1 MESAGSRAE
10 SWAWRSVVVVAIALG
25 ALLVIEQ
32 WQGGAGQFGQQQ
44 RQPAAVTGIAGSNS
58 DGLARTDRVA
68 TSTEAQID
76 AASGQLQQPVA
87 LSGIA
92 ASYADA
98 MARTDLVITNAEAQV
113 ATASDQWLL
122 HENVARNYVERAR
135 LSGNYDDYAAADA
148 ALKRAF
154 AVARPGTGPHLVR
167 AQLDF
172 GMHRLAEAERYL
184 TLIEGY
190 AIPSLPDERAEILG
204 MRGDIAFYRGD
215 LKTAINLYQEADRTS
230 PGTATLRRAIYAM
243 KTGDFERAEIY
254 FNQTL
259 REARLPP
266 PQLRAYIELQ
276 RGILDLERGN
286 WPSAENWFRKADRTF
301 PGYWLTQA
309 HLVQMWALRG
319 NVAQAEQG
327 YRKIIARSQQP
338 DVMDALA
345 ALYRFQ
351 GDAAASRQWAKR
363 SGEVWARRLRQWPE
377 AAYAHALEHDLVLGN
392 PATALALARKNMA
405 TRPYGDSATLLG
417 WALLANNRP
426 AEARAL
432 LERLNRTP
440 WRTAQ
445 QYVALSQA
453 HAMLGDSDR
462 SDAARDAA
470 LKINPRALDP
480 AAQLIWFGH
489 H

>member
-1 MESAGSRAE
+1 MKSTGSRAE
-10 SWAWRSVVVVAIALG
+10 SWAWRSVAVVAVALA
-25 ALLVIEQ
+25 ALLLMER
-32 WQGGAGQFGQQQ
+32 WQSGLGQRE
-44 RQPAAVTGIAGSNS
+44 RQPTALTSAADSDS
-58 DGLARTDRVA
+58 DGLARAGRVTGNA
-68 TSTEAQID
+68 AAQVD
-76 AASGQLQQPVA
+76 AARGQSRQPVA
-87 LSGIA
+87 LTGIA
-92 ASYADA
+92 TSYADSL
-98 MARTDLVITNAEAQV
+98 ARTDLVIINAETEV

-148 ALKRAF
+148 SLKRAF

-215 LKTAINLYQEADRTS
+215 LKTALNLYHEADRTS
-230 PGTATLRRAIYAM
+230 PGTATFRRAIYAM
-243 KTGDFERAEIY
+243 KTGDFERAGIY
-254 FNQTL
+254 FNQTE

-319 NVAQAEQG
+319 NVAQAERG
-327 YRKIIARSQQP
+327 YRQIIARSQQP

-363 SGEVWARRLRQWPE
+363 SGEIWTRRLGQWPE

-392 PATALALARKNMA
+392 PATALTLARKNMA
-405 TRPYGDSATLLG
+405 ARPYGDSATMLG

-426 AEARAL
+426 ADARAL

-453 HAMLGDSDR
+453 YAMLGDSER
-462 SDAARDAA
+462 SDSARDEA
-470 LKINPRALDP
+470 LKINPRAFDP
-480 AAQLIWFGH
+480 AAPLIWFGH

>member
-1 MESAGSRAE
+1 MKSTGSRAE
-10 SWAWRSVVVVAIALG
+10 SWAWRSVAVVAVALA
-25 ALLVIEQ
+25 ALLLMER
-32 WQGGAGQFGQQQ
+32 WQSGLAQLGQRE
-44 RQPAAVTGIAGSNS
+44 RQPTALTSAADSDS
-58 DGLARTDRVA
+58 DGLARAGRVTGNA
-68 TSTEAQID
+68 AAQVN
-76 AASGQLQQPVA
+76 AARGQSRQPVA
-87 LSGIA
+87 LTGIA
-92 ASYADA
+92 TSYADSL
-98 MARTDLVITNAEAQV
+98 ARTDLVIINAETEV

-148 ALKRAF
+148 SLKRAF

-215 LKTAINLYQEADRTS
+215 LKTALNLYQEADRTS
-230 PGTATLRRAIYAM
+230 PGTATFRRAIYAM
-243 KTGDFERAEIY
+243 KTGDVERAGIY
-254 FNQTL
+254 FNQTE

-319 NVAQAEQG
+319 NVAQAERG
-327 YRKIIARSQQP
+327 YRQIIARSQQP

-363 SGEVWARRLRQWPE
+363 SGEIWAKRLQQWPE

-392 PATALALARKNMA
+392 PATALTLARKNMA
-405 TRPYGDSATLLG
+405 ARPYGDSATMLA

-453 HAMLGDSDR
+453 YAMLGDSER
-462 SDAARDAA
+462 SDSARDEA
-470 LKINPRALDP
+470 LKINPRAFDP
-480 AAQLIWFGH
+480 AAPLIWFGH